1 LGIHRAGPTVRWF
14 NAETGEPL
22 ATSSE
27 GHRQVVLGIAFS
39 SDGARAASAA
49 DDGTVAIWE
58 PASLQL
64 ITTFKGH
71 MHSAWVVA
79 FSPDNRRLATGGGH
93 RDAVKLWD
101 LSTHREVLNLPGKSF
116 HFALVTFSPDG
127 RWLAA
132 CPAVEGQ
139 LHLWYA
145 PSWEEI
151 EAAENRPD
159 DGRQGPVEK
168 GALSR

>member
-1 LGIHRAGPTVRWF
+1 LRIHRTGPTVRWF

-27 GHRQVVLGIAFS
+27 GHRHVVLGIAFS

-49 DDGTVAIWE
+49 DDGTVAIWD

-71 MHSAWVVA
+71 MHTAWGVA
-79 FSPDNRRLATGGGH
+79 FSPDNRRLATGSSR
-93 RDAVKLWD
+93 RDAFKFWD
-101 LSTHREVLNLPGKSF
+101 LSTHREVLNLPGQSF
-116 HFALVTFSPDG
+116 HFRYVAFSPDG
-127 RWLAA
+127 RWLAG
-132 CPAVEGQ
+132 CGSSNE
-139 LHLWYA
+139 LHLWHA

-151 EAAENRPD
+151 EAAEKRAT
-159 DGRQGPVEK
+159 DGGQ
-168 GALSR
+168 